1 VGLRPTAETKE
12 SLRITLE
19 KVQECFDS
27 PESDP
32 AMVELKHII
41 LQRIADL
48 DAMEAHAP
56 AEADVAPSSRMNPDS
71 AIPVLASD
79 FGISAPSILHRSTR

>member
-1 VGLRPTAETKE
+1 VGLRPSAETKE

-19 KVQECFDS
+19 KVQECFHS
-27 PESDP
+27 PENEP

-48 DAMEAHAP
+48 EAMEAFAP
-56 AEADVAPSSRMNPDS
+56 AEAEVAP
-71 AIPVLASD
+71 L
-79 FGISAPSILHRSTR
+79 L